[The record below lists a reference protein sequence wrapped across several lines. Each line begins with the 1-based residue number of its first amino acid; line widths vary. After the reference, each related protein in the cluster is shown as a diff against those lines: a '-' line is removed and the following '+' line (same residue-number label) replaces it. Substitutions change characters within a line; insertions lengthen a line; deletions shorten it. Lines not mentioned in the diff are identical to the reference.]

1 MLRDLVVSNF
11 AIIKD
16 LEVSFEDGLNVLT
29 GETGA
34 GKSILIGAV
43 NLLLGSRASQEM
55 IRSGTGE
62 ALVEAVFSV
71 SNRPRFIDRMR
82 ELGLDEVDKILIRRS
97 INRNGRNR
105 IFVND
110 CTVSLQQLQ
119 YLAEG
124 LISISGQH
132 EHQLLLNPEVHL
144 GLLDSFGAL
153 DSRCREVACAYSEWS
168 RTDEALKQLRRH
180 KQDRAAQLDFMTFQF
195 EELKAAG
202 LRPGEDTELE
212 QERNIL
218 RHAATLLDAAQSA
231 YQIMYE
237 GKGAILE
244 RLAEVE
250 KNAGVLARVDPTQSG
265 LLEELEQERIQLAET
280 ARALHRYMGRIS
292 FDPQRLAAVEDRLS
306 ILQRLGKKYGGTVA
320 ALIERFEELGRALA
334 HGEDAD
340 LREEEM
346 SRDLERLRQAYLDL
360 AEALSAE
367 RRAVADRLSREVERT
382 LAELDMPKARFG
394 VEFERHQKG
403 EAGPAFAENGI
414 DRVEFLLSANP
425 GEEMKPLAKV
435 ASGGE
440 LSRILLALK
449 SLLSRNDEGETLVFD
464 EVDAGIG
471 GRTAELVGLQL
482 KRLAGS
488 HQVICITHLPQI
500 ACYGEHHYRV
510 AKRVT
515 GGETA
520 TEIVRLDRDDR
531 IEELARMLGGI
542 RISEKTRAH
551 ALEILQK
558 ARG

>member
-1 MLRDLVVSNF
+1 
-11 AIIKD
+11 
-16 LEVSFEDGLNVLT
+16 
-29 GETGA
+29 
-34 GKSILIGAV
+34 
-43 NLLLGSRASQEM
+43 
-55 IRSGTGE
+55 
-62 ALVEAVFSV
+62 
-71 SNRPRFIDRMR
+71 
-82 ELGLDEVDKILIRRS
+82 
-97 INRNGRNR
+97 
-105 IFVND
+105 
-110 CTVSLQQLQ
+110 
-119 YLAEG
+119 
-124 LISISGQH
+124 
-132 EHQLLLNPEVHL
+132 
-144 GLLDSFGAL
+144 
-153 DSRCREVACAYSEWS
+153 
-168 RTDEALKQLRRH
+168 
-180 KQDRAAQLDFMTFQF
+180 
-195 EELKAAG
+195 
-202 LRPGEDTELE
+202 
-212 QERNIL
+212 
-218 RHAATLLDAAQSA
+218 
-231 YQIMYE
+231 
-237 GKGAILE
+237 
-244 RLAEVE
+244 
-250 KNAGVLARVDPTQSG
+250 
-265 LLEELEQERIQLAET
+265 
-280 ARALHRYMGRIS
+280 
-292 FDPQRLAAVEDRLS
+292 
-306 ILQRLGKKYGGTVA
+306 VA
-320 ALIERFEELGRALA
+320 AMIERFEELGRALA

-360 AEALSAE
+360 AETLSAE
-367 RRAVADRLSREVERT
+367 RGAVADRLSREVERT

-394 VEFERHQKG
+394 VEFERPQKG
-403 EAGPAFAENGI
+403 EAGPAFTENGI

-449 SLLSRNDEGETLVFD
+449 SLLSRKEEGETLVFD

-520 TEIVRLDRDDR
+520 TEILRLERNDR

-551 ALEILQK
+551 ATEILQK